1 MDDDDA
7 ADHFQRL
14 CHRYDQEGWLSTL
27 QFLGWMA
34 RRHGI
39 EDGVDEHSEDE
50 EVEMMEGHEELAR
63 ALQEHGSGY
72 GDIHLVDLAGVLES
86 KNRMGDATYMDPKR
100 RKIRK
105 RFQKVRKTPS
115 WPRSWANFSLFQLYS
130 HRNAWA
136 NLRLLRQPNTFLA
149 EGGALDGRAGE
160 DGVQRLLVHDQNERH
175 LSIVR
180 RVRAAQVRS
189 GNVSRGV

>member
-1 MDDDDA
+1 MDDHDA

-39 EDGVDEHSEDE
+39 EDGVDEHSDDE
-50 EVEMMEGHEELAR
+50 EVEMMEDHEELAR

-86 KNRMGDATYMDPKR
+86 KNRVGDATYMDPKR

-105 RFQKVRKTPS
+105 RFQKVRKTPKLAQKLGQLQ
-115 WPRSWANFSLFQLYS
+115 PFSAVFPQECMGQLAS
-130 HRNAWA
+130 FG
-136 NLRLLRQPNTFLA
+136 PT
-149 EGGALDGRAGE
+149 
-160 DGVQRLLVHDQNERH
+160 
-175 LSIVR
+175 
-180 RVRAAQVRS
+180 
-189 GNVSRGV
+189 